1 MALGLGLVFLLV
13 HAVLFGVAVVLYFHS
28 THLSL
33 PISSAV
39 TILTALLPIISFLNS
54 FIHPSLLHSARTSSN
69 PFLRLSP
76 TVLQTLQGLL
86 TTVLAT
92 LLFERVVPS
101 DTVECLMNNQWLG
114 LWRDR
119 NGEAI
124 RLIQDTLNCCGLNS
138 LKDRA
143 YPISDPKTCAAIFG
157 RDQACRGPWRS
168 ALRGSAGAD
177 FGIVIA
183 VGVLQALGL
192 LMTREGTNWWT
203 AWRSVS
209 WHRQQQVSHRESRPL
224 LAGIPDAD
232 ADVDEVVEQQEESA
246 RPRGYQSLTHNTD
259 EENRPR
265 VEPSAIRNRQE
276 VNVWES
282 DN

>member
-1 MALGLGLVFLLV
+1 
-13 HAVLFGVAVVLYFHS
+13 
-28 THLSL
+28 
-33 PISSAV
+33 
-39 TILTALLPIISFLNS
+39 
-54 FIHPSLLHSARTSSN
+54 
-69 PFLRLSP
+69 
-76 TVLQTLQGLL
+76 
-86 TTVLAT
+86 
-92 LLFERVVPS
+92 
-101 DTVECLMNNQWLG
+101 MNNRWQG

-138 LKDRA
+138 LVDRA
-143 YPISDPKTCAAIFG
+143 YPISDSKTCAKMFG
-157 RDQACRGPWRS
+157 RNQVCRGPWRS

-177 FGIVIA
+177 LGIVIA
-183 VGVLQALGL
+183 VGVLQVSCLLPPFSYYIHIVNSRFKQALSL

-209 WHRQQQVSHRESRPL
+209 WQRQQQVNHRESRPL

-232 ADVDEVVEQQEESA
+232 ADVDEVVEQQEDSA
-246 RPRGYQSLTHNTD
+246 RPRGYQSLTNNTD

>member
-1 MALGLGLVFLLV
+1 
-13 HAVLFGVAVVLYFHS
+13 
-28 THLSL
+28 
-33 PISSAV
+33 
-39 TILTALLPIISFLNS
+39 
-54 FIHPSLLHSARTSSN
+54 
-69 PFLRLSP
+69 
-76 TVLQTLQGLL
+76 
-86 TTVLAT
+86 
-92 LLFERVVPS
+92 
-101 DTVECLMNNQWLG
+101 
-114 LWRDR
+114 
-119 NGEAI
+119 
-124 RLIQDTLNCCGLNS
+124 
-138 LKDRA
+138 
-143 YPISDPKTCAAIFG
+143 
-157 RDQACRGPWRS
+157 
-168 ALRGSAGAD
+168 
-177 FGIVIA
+177 
-183 VGVLQALGL
+183 
-192 LMTREGTNWWT
+192 MTREGTNWWT